1 MGKLKTMPAVLID
14 ALSRAVAYTREIA
27 VARLVC
33 AEFVLI
39 CFGIVLMSSDRI
51 LNLLMLAMAGLGLL
65 GFAAPEKDRR

>member
-1 MGKLKTMPAVLID
+1 MRKTNTLSAVVIG

-33 AEFVLI
+33 AEFALI

-51 LNLLMLAMAGLGLL
+51 LNLLMLAMAGLAML
-65 GFAAPEKDRR
+65 GFAAPEKGGR

>member
-1 MGKLKTMPAVLID
+1 MRKTNTLPAVLID

-39 CFGIVLMSSDRI
+39 CFCIVLMSSDRI
-51 LNLLMLAMAGLGLL
+51 LNLLMFAMAGLGLL